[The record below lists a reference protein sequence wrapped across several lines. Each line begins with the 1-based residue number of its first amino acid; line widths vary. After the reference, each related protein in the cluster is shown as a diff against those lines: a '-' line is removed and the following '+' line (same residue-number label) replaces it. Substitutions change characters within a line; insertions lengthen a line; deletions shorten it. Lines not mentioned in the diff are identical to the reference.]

1 MLIKNEIKSYPH
13 SQYSRCPSCVKLEV
27 VAHQGLL
34 ADPSTV
40 HSLYC
45 LPLYSNGNTQHFPDG
60 RRNVEH
66 PSVGYVNW
74 NEKGQDIIFEPD
86 CLAKKKIEIRIIL
99 K

>member
-1 MLIKNEIKSYPH
+1 M
-13 SQYSRCPSCVKLEV
+13 
-27 VAHQGLL
+27 
-34 ADPSTV
+34 
-40 HSLYC
+40 
-45 LPLYSNGNTQHFPDG
+45 QHFPDG